1 MNKGNMMNRLN
12 TLRMNRQ
19 INYVIVSVITAIL
32 LALTGL
38 ISHSEAQ
45 IAVKGE
51 TVYTMNGSAITNG
64 VILINDG
71 KIEAVGS
78 ESDVSIP
85 GGYDVHEAKVVTP
98 GLIDAHTVV
107 GLAGYYNQ
115 DHDQDQLETSNAVQ
129 PELRAIDSYNAREFL
144 VQYLNTKGMTTIHT
158 GHGPGAVI
166 SGQTLITKTAGE
178 TVEESLIEPSKM
190 LAMTLGSGIR
200 RNFSSPGTRSKA
212 VAVLRQ
218 ELIKAKEYAEK
229 RAEGEEQS
237 RNLKSEALADLLDGE
252 MTALVTAHTS
262 HDIITALRIQEE
274 FGFDMVLDGAAEAY
288 LVIAEIK
295 EAGVPV
301 IIHPPM
307 IRPSGDAKNAN
318 METAAM
324 LADAGIPIAF
334 QSGYESYVPKSR
346 IARYEAAIAA
356 ANGLGFDNAMHALT
370 MGAAEILGIADRV
383 GSLEEGKDAD
393 VVLFDGDPFEYV
405 TNVQAVIINGEVTFT
420 NE

>member
-1 MNKGNMMNRLN
+1 MKYSAASLM
-12 TLRMNRQ
+12 
-19 INYVIVSVITAIL
+19 TAIVV
-32 LALTGL
+32 AFSG
-38 ISHSEAQ
+38 IFSVSEAQ

-64 VILINDG
+64 VVLINDG
-71 KIEAVGS
+71 KIEAVGAA
-78 ESDVSIP
+78 SDISIP
-85 GGYDVHEAKVVTP
+85 NGYDVHEAKVVTP

-115 DHDQDQLETSNAVQ
+115 NHDQDQLETSNAIQ

-144 VQYLNTKGMTTIHT
+144 VNYLNNKGITTIHT

-200 RNFSSPGTRSKA
+200 RNFDSPGTRSKA

-229 RAEGEEQS
+229 RASGEDQS

-252 MTALVTAHTS
+252 ITALVTAHTA
-262 HDIITALRIQEE
+262 HDIVTALRIQEE

-288 LVIAEIK
+288 LVIDEIN

-318 METAAM
+318 METASK
-324 LADAGIPIAF
+324 LAEAGIPIAF
-334 QSGYESYVPKSR
+334 QSGYEGYVPKSR

-356 ANGLGFDNAMHALT
+356 ANGLGFDGAMHALT
-370 MGAAEILGIADRV
+370 MGAAEILGIANRV

-405 TNVQAVIINGEVTFT
+405 TNVQAVIVNGKVTFA

>member
-1 MNKGNMMNRLN
+1 MNR
-12 TLRMNRQ
+12 RMK
-19 INYVIVSVITAIL
+19 YSAASVITAFIV
-32 LALTGL
+32 AFSGM
-38 ISHSEAQ
+38 ISVSEAQ

-51 TVYTMNGSAITNG
+51 TVYTMNGSAISDG
-64 VILINDG
+64 VVLINDG
-71 KIEAVGS
+71 KIEEVGPA
-78 ESDVSIP
+78 SDISIP

-98 GLIDAHTVV
+98 GMIDAHSVV

-144 VQYLNTKGMTTIHT
+144 VTYLNNKGMTTIHT

-166 SGQTLITKTAGE
+166 SGQTLIVKTTGH
-178 TVEESLIEPSKM
+178 TVDESLIEPSKM

-200 RNFSSPGTRSKA
+200 RNFDSPGTRSKA

-218 ELIKAKEYAEK
+218 ELIEARVYAEK
-229 RAEGEEQS
+229 RASGEDQG

-252 MTALVTAHTS
+252 ITALVTAHTA
-262 HDIITALRIQEE
+262 HDIVTALRVQEE

-288 LVIAEIK
+288 LVIDEIK

-307 IRPSGDAKNAN
+307 IRPSGEAKNAS
-318 METAAM
+318 METAAI
-324 LADAGIPIAF
+324 LVDAGIPVAF
-334 QSGYESYVPKSR
+334 QSGYEGYVPKSR

-356 ANGLGFDNAMHALT
+356 ANGLGFDGAMQALT

-393 VVLFDGDPFEYV
+393 VVLFDGDPFEYLTSV
-405 TNVQAVIINGEVTFT
+405 LAVIVNGEVTFT

>member
-1 MNKGNMMNRLN
+1 MK
-12 TLRMNRQ
+12 
-19 INYVIVSVITAIL
+19 YSAASVITAFIV
-32 LALTGL
+32 AFSGM
-38 ISHSEAQ
+38 ISVSEAQ

-51 TVYTMNGSAITNG
+51 TVYTMNGSAISDG
-64 VILINDG
+64 VVLIDDG
-71 KIEAVGS
+71 KIEEVGS
-78 ESDVSIP
+78 ASDISIP
-85 GGYDVHEAKVVTP
+85 SGYDVHEAKVVTP
-98 GLIDAHTVV
+98 GMIDAHSVV

-115 DHDQDQLETSNAVQ
+115 EHDQDQLETSNAVQ

-144 VQYLNTKGMTTIHT
+144 VTYLNNKGITTIHT

-166 SGQTLITKTAGE
+166 SGQTLIVKTTGD
-178 TVEESLIEPSKM
+178 TVDESLIEPSKM

-229 RAEGEEQS
+229 RAAGEEQS
-237 RNLKSEALADLLDGE
+237 RNLKTEVLADLLDGE
-252 MTALVTAHTS
+252 ITALVTAHTA
-262 HDIITALRIQEE
+262 HDIVTALRVQEE
-274 FGFDMVLDGAAEAY
+274 FGFGMVLDGAAEAY
-288 LVIAEIK
+288 LVIDEIK

-307 IRPSGDAKNAN
+307 IRPSGEAKNAS
-318 METAAM
+318 METAAV
-324 LADAGIPIAF
+324 LVDAGIPVAF
-334 QSGYESYVPKSR
+334 QSGYEGYVPKSR

-356 ANGLGFDNAMHALT
+356 ANGLGFDGAMYALT

-393 VVLFDGDPFEYV
+393 VVLFDGDPFEYL
-405 TNVQAVIINGEVTFT
+405 TSVQAVIVNGEVTFT

>member
-1 MNKGNMMNRLN
+1 MMNRLN
-12 TLRMNRQ
+12 LLAMNQQ
-19 INYVIVSVITAIL
+19 IKAAAATVITVLIVAISGMF
-32 LALTGL
+32 T
-38 ISHSEAQ
+38 SSEAQ

-51 TVYTMNGSAITNG
+51 TVYTMNGSAISNG
-64 VILINDG
+64 VVLIMDG
-71 KIEAVGS
+71 KIEAVGAQ
-78 ESDVSIP
+78 SDVTVPDS
-85 GGYDVHEAKVVTP
+85 YEVHEAKIVTP

-115 DHDQDQLETSNAVQ
+115 EHDQDQLETSNAIQ

-144 VQYLNTKGMTTIHT
+144 VNYLNNKGMTTIHT

-166 SGQTLITKTAGE
+166 SGQTMITKTAGE

-190 LAMTLGSGIR
+190 LAMTLGSGVR
-200 RNFSSPGTRSKA
+200 RNFDSPGTRSKA

-229 RAEGEEQS
+229 RANGEEQS

-252 MTALVTAHTS
+252 ITALVTAHTA
-262 HDIITALRIQEE
+262 HDIVTALRIRDE

-288 LVIAEIK
+288 VVIDEIK

-324 LADAGIPIAF
+324 LVEAGIPIAF
-334 QSGYESYVPKSR
+334 QSGYEGYVPKSR

-356 ANGLGFDNAMHALT
+356 ANGLGFDGAMNALT
-370 MGAAEILGIADRV
+370 MGAAEILDIADRV

-393 VVLFDGDPFEYV
+393 LVLFDGDPLEYL
-405 TNVQAVIINGEVTFT
+405 TTVQAVIVNGVVTYT

>member
-1 MNKGNMMNRLN
+1 MNV
-12 TLRMNRQ
+12 RMK
-19 INYVIVSVITAIL
+19 YSAASLMTAIVV
-32 LALTGL
+32 AFSG
-38 ISHSEAQ
+38 IFSVSEAQ

-64 VILINDG
+64 VVLINDG
-71 KIEAVGS
+71 KIEAVGAA
-78 ESDVSIP
+78 SDISIP
-85 GGYDVHEAKVVTP
+85 NGYDVHEAKVVTP

-115 DHDQDQLETSNAVQ
+115 NHDQDQLETSNAIQ

-144 VQYLNTKGMTTIHT
+144 VNYLNNKGITTIHT

-200 RNFSSPGTRSKA
+200 RNFDSPGTRSKA

-229 RAEGEEQS
+229 RASGEDQS

-252 MTALVTAHTS
+252 ITALVTAHTA
-262 HDIITALRIQEE
+262 HDIVTALRIQEE

-288 LVIAEIK
+288 LVIDEIN

-318 METAAM
+318 METAAK
-324 LADAGIPIAF
+324 LAEAGIPIAF
-334 QSGYESYVPKSR
+334 QSGYEGYVPKSR

-356 ANGLGFDNAMHALT
+356 ANGLGFDGAMHALT

-405 TNVQAVIINGEVTFT
+405 TNVQAVIVNGKVTFA

>member
-1 MNKGNMMNRLN
+1 MKRLNSLHMNR
-12 TLRMNRQ
+12 RMK
-19 INYVIVSVITAIL
+19 YSAASVITAFIV
-32 LALTGL
+32 AFSGM
-38 ISHSEAQ
+38 ISVSEAQ

-51 TVYTMNGSAITNG
+51 TVYTMNGSAISDG
-64 VILINDG
+64 VVLINDG
-71 KIEAVGS
+71 KIEEVGPA
-78 ESDVSIP
+78 SDISIP

-98 GLIDAHTVV
+98 GMIDAHSVV

-144 VQYLNTKGMTTIHT
+144 VTYLNNKGMTTIHT

-166 SGQTLITKTAGE
+166 SGQTLIVKTTGH
-178 TVEESLIEPSKM
+178 TVDESLIEPSKM

-200 RNFSSPGTRSKA
+200 RNFDSPGTRSKA

-218 ELIKAKEYAEK
+218 ELIEARVYAEK
-229 RAEGEEQS
+229 RASGEDQS

-252 MTALVTAHTS
+252 ITALVTAHTA
-262 HDIITALRIQEE
+262 HDIVTALRVQEE

-288 LVIAEIK
+288 LVIDEIK

-307 IRPSGDAKNAN
+307 IRPSGEAKNAS
-318 METAAM
+318 METAAI
-324 LADAGIPIAF
+324 LVDAGIPVAF
-334 QSGYESYVPKSR
+334 QSGYEGYVPKSR

-356 ANGLGFDNAMHALT
+356 ANGLGFDGAMQALT

-393 VVLFDGDPFEYV
+393 VVLFDGDPFEYL
-405 TNVQAVIINGEVTFT
+405 TSVQAVIVNGEVTFT

>member
-1 MNKGNMMNRLN
+1 MKRLNSLHMNR
-12 TLRMNRQ
+12 RMK
-19 INYVIVSVITAIL
+19 YSAASVITAFIV
-32 LALTGL
+32 AFSGM
-38 ISHSEAQ
+38 ISVSEAQ

-51 TVYTMNGSAITNG
+51 TVYTMNGSAISDG
-64 VILINDG
+64 VVLINDG
-71 KIEAVGS
+71 KIEEVGPA
-78 ESDVSIP
+78 SDISIP

-98 GLIDAHTVV
+98 GMIDAHSVV

-144 VQYLNTKGMTTIHT
+144 VTYLNNKGMTTIHT

-166 SGQTLITKTAGE
+166 SGQTLIVKTTGH
-178 TVEESLIEPSKM
+178 TVDESLIEPSKM

-200 RNFSSPGTRSKA
+200 RNFDSPGTRSKA

-218 ELIKAKEYAEK
+218 ELIEARVYAEK
-229 RAEGEEQS
+229 RASGEDQS

-252 MTALVTAHTS
+252 ITALVTAHTA
-262 HDIITALRIQEE
+262 HDIVTALRVQEE

-288 LVIAEIK
+288 LVIDEIK

-307 IRPSGDAKNAN
+307 IRPSGEAKNAS
-318 METAAM
+318 METAAI
-324 LADAGIPIAF
+324 LVDAGIPVAF
-334 QSGYESYVPKSR
+334 QSGYEGYVPKSR

-356 ANGLGFDNAMHALT
+356 ANGLGFDGAMQALT

-393 VVLFDGDPFEYV
+393 VVLFDGDPFEYLTSV
-405 TNVQAVIINGEVTFT
+405 LAVIVNGEVTFT

>member
-1 MNKGNMMNRLN
+1 MNR
-12 TLRMNRQ
+12 RMK
-19 INYVIVSVITAIL
+19 YSAASVITAFIV
-32 LALTGL
+32 AFSGMITV
-38 ISHSEAQ
+38 SEAQ

-51 TVYTMNGSAITNG
+51 TVYTMNGSAISDG
-64 VILINDG
+64 VVLINDG
-71 KIEAVGS
+71 KIEEVGPA
-78 ESDVSIP
+78 SDISIP

-98 GLIDAHTVV
+98 GMIDAHSVV

-144 VQYLNTKGMTTIHT
+144 VTYLNNKGMTTIHT

-166 SGQTLITKTAGE
+166 SGQTLIVKTTGD
-178 TVEESLIEPSKM
+178 TVDESLIEPSKM

-200 RNFSSPGTRSKA
+200 RNFDSPGTRSKA

-218 ELIKAKEYAEK
+218 ELIEARVYAEK
-229 RAEGEEQS
+229 RASGEDQS

-252 MTALVTAHTS
+252 ITALVTAHTA
-262 HDIITALRIQEE
+262 HDIVTALRVQEE

-288 LVIAEIK
+288 LVIDEIK

-307 IRPSGDAKNAN
+307 IRPSGEAKNAS
-318 METAAM
+318 METAAI
-324 LADAGIPIAF
+324 LVDAGIPVAF
-334 QSGYESYVPKSR
+334 QSGYEGYVPKSR

-356 ANGLGFDNAMHALT
+356 ANGLGFDGAMQALT

-393 VVLFDGDPFEYV
+393 VVLFDGDPFEYL
-405 TNVQAVIINGEVTFT
+405 TSVQAVIVNGEVTFT

>member
-1 MNKGNMMNRLN
+1 MNRLN
-12 TLRMNRQ
+12 NLHMNVRMK
-19 INYVIVSVITAIL
+19 YSAASLMTAIVV
-32 LALTGL
+32 AFSG
-38 ISHSEAQ
+38 IFSVSEAQ

-64 VILINDG
+64 VVLINDG
-71 KIEAVGS
+71 KIEAVGAA
-78 ESDVSIP
+78 SDISIP
-85 GGYDVHEAKVVTP
+85 NGYDVHEAKVVTP

-115 DHDQDQLETSNAVQ
+115 NHDQDQLETSNAIQ

-144 VQYLNTKGMTTIHT
+144 VNYLNNKGITTIHT

-200 RNFSSPGTRSKA
+200 RNFDSPGTRSKA

-229 RAEGEEQS
+229 RASGEDQS

-252 MTALVTAHTS
+252 ITALVTAHTA
-262 HDIITALRIQEE
+262 HDIVTALRIQEE

-288 LVIAEIK
+288 LVIDEIN

-318 METAAM
+318 METASK
-324 LADAGIPIAF
+324 LAEAGIPIAF
-334 QSGYESYVPKSR
+334 QSGYEGYVPKSR

-356 ANGLGFDNAMHALT
+356 ANGLGFDGAMHALT
-370 MGAAEILGIADRV
+370 MGAAEILGIANRV

-405 TNVQAVIINGEVTFT
+405 TNVQAVIVNGKVTFA

>member
-1 MNKGNMMNRLN
+1 MNV
-12 TLRMNRQ
+12 RMK
-19 INYVIVSVITAIL
+19 YSAASLMTAIVV
-32 LALTGL
+32 AFSG
-38 ISHSEAQ
+38 IFSVSEAQ

-64 VILINDG
+64 VVLINDG
-71 KIEAVGS
+71 KIEAVGAA
-78 ESDVSIP
+78 SDISIP
-85 GGYDVHEAKVVTP
+85 NGYDVHEAKVVTP

-115 DHDQDQLETSNAVQ
+115 NHDQDQLETSNAIQ

-144 VQYLNTKGMTTIHT
+144 VNYLNNKGITTIHT

-200 RNFSSPGTRSKA
+200 RNFDSPGTRSKA

-229 RAEGEEQS
+229 RASGEDQS

-262 HDIITALRIQEE
+262 HDIVTALRIQEE

-288 LVIAEIK
+288 LVIDEIN

-318 METAAM
+318 METAAK
-324 LADAGIPIAF
+324 LAEAGIPIAF
-334 QSGYESYVPKSR
+334 QSGYEGYVPKSR

-356 ANGLGFDNAMHALT
+356 ANGLGFDGAMHALT

-405 TNVQAVIINGEVTFT
+405 TNVQAVIVNGEVTFA
-420 NE
+420 NN

>member
-1 MNKGNMMNRLN
+1 MNQRIKATAVL
-12 TLRMNRQ
+12 
-19 INYVIVSVITAIL
+19 VITMLIVAISGIFT
-32 LALTGL
+32 A
-38 ISHSEAQ
+38 SDAQ

-51 TVYTMNGSAITNG
+51 TVYTMNGNAITNG
-64 VILINDG
+64 VVLISDG
-71 KIEAVGS
+71 KIEAVGT
-78 ESDVSIP
+78 ESDVTIP
-85 GGYDVHEAKVVTP
+85 DGYDLHEAEVVTP

-115 DHDQDQLETSNAVQ
+115 DHDQDQLETSSAVQ

-144 VQYLNTKGMTTIHT
+144 VQYLNNKGMTTIHT

-178 TVEESLIEPSKM
+178 TIEESLIEPSKM
-190 LAMTLGSGIR
+190 LAMTLGSGVR

-229 RAEGEEQS
+229 RAQGEEQS

-252 MTALVTAHTS
+252 ITALVTAHTS
-262 HDIITALRIQEE
+262 HDIVTALRIQEE

-288 LVIAEIK
+288 LVIDEIR

-318 METAAM
+318 METASM
-324 LADAGIPIAF
+324 LAEAGIPVAF

-356 ANGLGFDNAMHALT
+356 ANGLGFDGAMHALT

-383 GSLEEGKDAD
+383 GSIEEGKDAD
-393 VVLFDGDPFEYV
+393 VVLFDGDPLEYI
-405 TNVQAVIINGEVTFT
+405 TNVQAVIVNGEVTFT

>member
-1 MNKGNMMNRLN
+1 MNRRMKYAATSLIT
-12 TLRMNRQ
+12 TLLL
-19 INYVIVSVITAIL
+19 VFSGLFSVSD
-32 LALTGL
+32 
-38 ISHSEAQ
+38 AQ

-51 TVYTMNGSAITNG
+51 TVYTMSGSAITDG
-64 VILINDG
+64 VVLINDG
-71 KIEAVGS
+71 RIEAVGAA
-78 ESDVSIP
+78 SDVSIP
-85 GGYDVHEAKVVTP
+85 NGYDVHEAKVVTP
-98 GLIDAHTVV
+98 GFIDAHSVV

-115 DHDQDQLETSNAVQ
+115 DHDQDQLETSDAVQ

-144 VQYLNTKGMTTIHT
+144 VKYLNNKGMTTIHT

-200 RNFSSPGTRSKA
+200 RNFDSPGTRSKA

-229 RAEGEEQS
+229 RANGEDQS

-252 MTALVTAHTS
+252 ITALITAHTA
-262 HDIITALRIQEE
+262 HDIVTALRIQEE

-288 LVIAEIK
+288 LVIDEIK

-324 LADAGIPIAF
+324 LVEAGIPVAF
-334 QSGYESYVPKSR
+334 QSGYEGYVPKSR

-356 ANGLGFDNAMHALT
+356 ANGLGFDGAMYALT

-383 GSLEEGKDAD
+383 GSIEVGKDAD
-393 VVLFDGDPFEYV
+393 MVLFDGDPLEYL
-405 TNVQAVIINGEVTFT
+405 TTVQAVIVNGEVTFE
-420 NE
+420 NN

>member
-1 MNKGNMMNRLN
+1 MNRLN
-12 TLRMNRQ
+12 NLHMNVRMK
-19 INYVIVSVITAIL
+19 YSAASLMTAIVV
-32 LALTGL
+32 AFSG
-38 ISHSEAQ
+38 IFSVSEAQ

-64 VILINDG
+64 VVLINDG
-71 KIEAVGS
+71 KIEAVGAA
-78 ESDVSIP
+78 SDISIP
-85 GGYDVHEAKVVTP
+85 NGYDVHEAKVVTP

-107 GLAGYYNQ
+107 GLAGYFNQ
-115 DHDQDQLETSNAVQ
+115 DHDQDQLETSNAIQ

-144 VQYLNTKGMTTIHT
+144 VNYLNNKGMTTIHT

-252 MTALVTAHTS
+252 ITALVTAHTA
-262 HDIITALRIQEE
+262 HDIVTALRIQEE

-288 LVIAEIK
+288 LVIDEIE

-318 METAAM
+318 METAAK
-324 LADAGIPIAF
+324 LAEAGIPIAF
-334 QSGYESYVPKSR
+334 QSGYEGYVPKSR

-356 ANGLGFDNAMHALT
+356 ANGLGFDGAMHALT
-370 MGAAEILGIADRV
+370 MGAAEILGIANRV

-405 TNVQAVIINGEVTFT
+405 TNVQAVIVNGVVTFA
-420 NE
+420 NN

>member
-1 MNKGNMMNRLN
+1 MNQRIKHAAVFVL
-12 TLRMNRQ
+12 
-19 INYVIVSVITAIL
+19 TAV
-32 LALTGL
+32 L
-38 ISHSEAQ
+38 IAFSGIISISDAQ

-51 TVYTMNGSAITNG
+51 TVYTMNGSAISNG
-64 VILINDG
+64 VVLINDG

-78 ESDVSIP
+78 ASDVSIP
-85 GGYDVHEAKVVTP
+85 SGYDVHEAKVVTP
-98 GLIDAHTVV
+98 GMIDAHSVV

-144 VQYLNTKGMTTIHT
+144 VKYLNNKGITTIHT

-166 SGQTLITKTAGE
+166 SGQTLIVKTTGD
-178 TVEESLIEPSKM
+178 TVDDSLIEPSKM

-218 ELIKAKEYAEK
+218 ELIKAKDYAEK
-229 RAEGEEQS
+229 RAAGEEQS
-237 RNLKSEALADLLDGE
+237 RNLKSEALADLLEGE
-252 MTALVTAHTS
+252 ITALITAHTA
-262 HDIITALRIQEE
+262 HDIVTALRIQEE
-274 FGFDMVLDGAAEAY
+274 FGFDMVLDGAAESY
-288 LVIAEIK
+288 LVIDEIK

-307 IRPSGDAKNAN
+307 IRPSGDAKNAS
-318 METAAM
+318 METASI
-324 LADAGIPIAF
+324 LVEAGIPVAF
-334 QSGYESYVPKSR
+334 QSGYEGYVPKSR

-356 ANGLGFDNAMHALT
+356 ANGLGFDGAMYALT
-370 MGAAEILGIADRV
+370 MGAADILGISDRV

-393 VVLFDGDPFEYV
+393 VVLFDGDPLEYI
-405 TNVQAVIINGEVTFT
+405 TNVEAVIVNGKVTFT

>member
-1 MNKGNMMNRLN
+1 MNR
-12 TLRMNRQ
+12 RMK
-19 INYVIVSVITAIL
+19 YSAATVITAFIV
-32 LALTGL
+32 AFSGM
-38 ISHSEAQ
+38 ISDSEAQ

-51 TVYTMNGSAITNG
+51 TVYTMNGSAISDG
-64 VILINDG
+64 VVLINDG
-71 KIEAVGS
+71 KIEEVGS
-78 ESDVSIP
+78 ASDISIP
-85 GGYDVHEAKVVTP
+85 SGYDVHEAKVVTP
-98 GLIDAHTVV
+98 GMIDAHSVV

-144 VQYLNTKGMTTIHT
+144 VTYLNNKGMTTIHT

-166 SGQTLITKTAGE
+166 SGQTLIVKTTGD
-178 TVEESLIEPSKM
+178 TVDESLIEPSKM

-229 RAEGEEQS
+229 RAAGEEQS
-237 RNLKSEALADLLDGE
+237 RNLKTEVLADLLDGE
-252 MTALVTAHTS
+252 ITALVTAHTA
-262 HDIITALRIQEE
+262 HDIVTALRVQEE

-288 LVIAEIK
+288 LVIDEIK

-307 IRPSGDAKNAN
+307 IRPSGEAKNAS
-318 METAAM
+318 METAAI
-324 LADAGIPIAF
+324 LVDAGIPVAF
-334 QSGYESYVPKSR
+334 QSGYEGYVPKSR

-356 ANGLGFDNAMHALT
+356 ANGLGFDGAMYALT

-393 VVLFDGDPFEYV
+393 VVLFDGDPFEYL
-405 TNVQAVIINGEVTFT
+405 TSVQAVIVNGEVTFT

>member
-1 MNKGNMMNRLN
+1 MNQRIKATAVL
-12 TLRMNRQ
+12 
-19 INYVIVSVITAIL
+19 VITMLIVAISGIFT
-32 LALTGL
+32 A
-38 ISHSEAQ
+38 SDAQ

-51 TVYTMNGSAITNG
+51 TVYTMNGNAITNG
-64 VILINDG
+64 VVLISDG
-71 KIEAVGS
+71 KIEAVGT
-78 ESDVSIP
+78 ESDVTIP
-85 GGYDVHEAKVVTP
+85 DGYDLHEAEVVTP

-115 DHDQDQLETSNAVQ
+115 DHDQDQLETSSAVQ

-144 VQYLNTKGMTTIHT
+144 VQYLNNKGMTTIHT

-178 TVEESLIEPSKM
+178 TIEESLIEPSKM
-190 LAMTLGSGIR
+190 LAMTLGSGVR

-229 RAEGEEQS
+229 RAQGEEQS

-252 MTALVTAHTS
+252 ITALVTAHTS
-262 HDIITALRIQEE
+262 HDIVTALRIQEE

-288 LVIAEIK
+288 LVIDEIR

-318 METAAM
+318 METASM
-324 LADAGIPIAF
+324 LAEAGIPVAF

-356 ANGLGFDNAMHALT
+356 ANGLGFDGAMHALT

-383 GSLEEGKDAD
+383 GSIEEGKDAD
-393 VVLFDGDPFEYV
+393 VVLFDGDPLEYI
-405 TNVQAVIINGEVTFT
+405 TNVQAVIVNGKVTFT

>member
-1 MNKGNMMNRLN
+1 MNR
-12 TLRMNRQ
+12 RMK
-19 INYVIVSVITAIL
+19 YSAASVITAFIV
-32 LALTGL
+32 AFSGM
-38 ISHSEAQ
+38 ISVSEAQ

-51 TVYTMNGSAITNG
+51 TVYTMNGSAISDG
-64 VILINDG
+64 VVLINDG
-71 KIEAVGS
+71 KIEEVGPA
-78 ESDVSIP
+78 SDISIP

-98 GLIDAHTVV
+98 GMIDAHSVV

-144 VQYLNTKGMTTIHT
+144 VTYLNNKGMTTIHT

-166 SGQTLITKTAGE
+166 SGQTLIVKTTGH
-178 TVEESLIEPSKM
+178 TVDESLIEPSKM

-200 RNFSSPGTRSKA
+200 RNFDSPGTRSKA

-218 ELIKAKEYAEK
+218 ELIEARVYAEK
-229 RAEGEEQS
+229 RASGEDQS

-252 MTALVTAHTS
+252 ITALVTAHTA
-262 HDIITALRIQEE
+262 HDIVTALRVQEE

-288 LVIAEIK
+288 LVIDEIK

-307 IRPSGDAKNAN
+307 IRPSGEAKNAS
-318 METAAM
+318 METAAI
-324 LADAGIPIAF
+324 LVDAGIPVAF
-334 QSGYESYVPKSR
+334 QSGYEGYVPKSR

-356 ANGLGFDNAMHALT
+356 ANGLGFDGAMQALT

-393 VVLFDGDPFEYV
+393 VVLFDGDPFEYLTSV
-405 TNVQAVIINGEVTFT
+405 LAVIVNGEVTFT

>member
-1 MNKGNMMNRLN
+1 MK
-12 TLRMNRQ
+12 
-19 INYVIVSVITAIL
+19 YSAASVITAFIV
-32 LALTGL
+32 AFSGM
-38 ISHSEAQ
+38 ISVSEAQ

-51 TVYTMNGSAITNG
+51 TVYTMNGSAISDG
-64 VILINDG
+64 VVLIDDG
-71 KIEAVGS
+71 KIEEVGS
-78 ESDVSIP
+78 ASDISIP
-85 GGYDVHEAKVVTP
+85 SGYDVHEAKVVTP
-98 GLIDAHTVV
+98 GMIDAHSVV

-115 DHDQDQLETSNAVQ
+115 EHDQDQLETSNAVQ

-144 VQYLNTKGMTTIHT
+144 VTYLNNKGITTIHT

-166 SGQTLITKTAGE
+166 SGQTLIVKTTGD
-178 TVEESLIEPSKM
+178 TVDESLIEPSKM

-229 RAEGEEQS
+229 RAAGEEQS
-237 RNLKSEALADLLDGE
+237 RNLKTEVLADLLDGE
-252 MTALVTAHTS
+252 ITALVTAHTA
-262 HDIITALRIQEE
+262 HDIVTALRVQEE
-274 FGFDMVLDGAAEAY
+274 FGFGMVLDGAAEAY
-288 LVIAEIK
+288 LVIDEIK
-295 EAGVPV
+295 EASVPV

-307 IRPSGDAKNAN
+307 IRPSGEAKNAS
-318 METAAM
+318 METAAV
-324 LADAGIPIAF
+324 LVDAGIPVAF
-334 QSGYESYVPKSR
+334 QSGYEGYVPKSR

-356 ANGLGFDNAMHALT
+356 ANGLGFDGAMYALT

-393 VVLFDGDPFEYV
+393 VVLFDGDPFEYL
-405 TNVQAVIINGEVTFT
+405 TSVQAVIVNGEVTFT

>member
-1 MNKGNMMNRLN
+1 MKRLNSLHMNR
-12 TLRMNRQ
+12 RMK
-19 INYVIVSVITAIL
+19 YSAASVITAFIV
-32 LALTGL
+32 AFSGM
-38 ISHSEAQ
+38 ISVSEAQ

-51 TVYTMNGSAITNG
+51 TVYTMNGSAISDG
-64 VILINDG
+64 VVLIDDG
-71 KIEAVGS
+71 KIEEVGS
-78 ESDVSIP
+78 ASDISIP
-85 GGYDVHEAKVVTP
+85 SGYDVHEAKVVTP
-98 GLIDAHTVV
+98 GMIDAHSVV

-115 DHDQDQLETSNAVQ
+115 EHDQDQLETSNAVQ

-144 VQYLNTKGMTTIHT
+144 VTYLNNKGITTIHT

-166 SGQTLITKTAGE
+166 SGQTLIVKTTGD
-178 TVEESLIEPSKM
+178 TVDESLIEPSKM

-229 RAEGEEQS
+229 RAAGEEQS
-237 RNLKSEALADLLDGE
+237 RNLKTEVLADLLDGE
-252 MTALVTAHTS
+252 ITALVTAHTA
-262 HDIITALRIQEE
+262 HDIVTALRVQEE
-274 FGFDMVLDGAAEAY
+274 FGFGMVLDGAAEAY
-288 LVIAEIK
+288 LVIDEIK

-307 IRPSGDAKNAN
+307 IRPSGEAKNAS
-318 METAAM
+318 METAAV
-324 LADAGIPIAF
+324 LVDAGIPVAF
-334 QSGYESYVPKSR
+334 QSGYEGYVPKSR

-356 ANGLGFDNAMHALT
+356 ANGLGFDGAMYALT

-393 VVLFDGDPFEYV
+393 VVLFDGDPFEYL
-405 TNVQAVIINGEVTFT
+405 TSVQAVIVNGEVTFT